1 MIPLPKLLVE
11 YVGTLLI
18 LCTLFYTHGNPII
31 VPIAHMTA
39 LFFGKGLIESHY
51 NPLYLLLEYSL
62 GRVMLQD
69 ALASL
74 AVQLSAVLS
83 VLVLNYSV
91 VSSQD

>member
-18 LCTLFYTHGNPII
+18 LSTLFFTHGNPIL

-62 GRVMLQD
+62 GRVMLPD
-69 ALASL
+69 ALTSL

-91 VSSQD
+91 LPSRD